1 MIIQMSYK
9 QQHTDIKQIIAKPT
23 DYVGKIVTIC
33 GWIKT
38 FRAGKKNSLGF
49 CKLNDGTCVEQLQ
62 ILFDKSLLAEN
73 HKTYFD
79 QIFEKATTGVSLKVI
94 GPIVPSPKAE
104 QPVELQAHSY
114 EILGDVKDPETYPIA
129 KTELGLDF
137 LRTVPHLRVRT
148 DTFAS
153 VNRIKSVMKLAFAE
167 YFDQLGFHE
176 VQVPLITDNE
186 CESGANPFTVTTVL
200 GDGKVSG
207 LPVKADD
214 KNAIDFHA
222 DFFRKRT
229 YLTVSGQLHLE
240 TLALALQK
248 VWTMTTAFRAEPS
261 TTRVHAA
268 EFWMLEL
275 EFCFCTLE
283 DNMKVNEGAI
293 KYCIKKVLEKCRS
306 ELVFLQNKFDPT
318 LIQRLEKYA
327 SVPFIVTTHEK
338 CIKQMLQD
346 EADGKVKFEKS
357 PKFDDDIGKE
367 HEKYI
372 TDVMFGGMPVFV
384 CFFPFECKAF
394 YMPIVNENEP
404 IKRVSGFDLLMPNGA
419 GEVVGGSQRETDYN
433 KLIEKME
440 IKGINPK
447 SLEFYSDLRKYGT
460 VPHGGSGIGFDRLV
474 MLMTSLDNIRD
485 TSPFARTYEMCYF

>member
-1 MIIQMSYK
+1 MSYK
-9 QQHTDIKQIIAKPT
+9 QKHTDIKHIIAKPD
-23 DYVGKIVTIC
+23 DYVGKIVTVC

-38 FRAGKKNSLGF
+38 FRKGKKMGF
-49 CKLNDGTCVEQLQ
+49 CKVNDGTCVEQLQ
-62 ILFDKSLLAEN
+62 LIFDIGLLAEN

-79 QIFEKATTGVSLKVI
+79 PIFEKATTGVSLKVI

-104 QPVELQAHSY
+104 QPVELQVHSY
-114 EILGDVKDPETYPIA
+114 EILGEVQDPETYPIA

-153 VNRIKSVMKLAFAE
+153 VNRIKSVMKMAFAE

-222 DFFRKRT
+222 DFFRKRA

-240 TLALALQK
+240 ACVLGALQK
-248 VWTMTTAFRAEPS
+248 AYCWTTAFRAEPS
-261 TTRVHAA
+261 NGKMHLG

-293 KYCIKKVLEKCRS
+293 QYCLQKVLAKCRS
-306 ELVFLQNKFDPT
+306 ELEFLQNKFDPT
-318 LIQRLEKYA
+318 LISKLEKYA
-327 SVPFIVTTHEK
+327 STPFVRTTHEK
-338 CIKQMLQD
+338 CVKQMLQD

-357 PKFDDDIGKE
+357 PKLDDDLSRE
-367 HEKYI
+367 HEHYI
-372 TDVMFGGMPVFV
+372 TDVMFGGLPVFV
-384 CFFPFECKAF
+384 QQYPACIKAF
-394 YMPIVNENEP
+394 YMPIVDEKAQ
-404 IKRVSGFDLLMPNGA
+404 IKRVRNFDLLAPKL
-419 GEVVGGSQRETDYN
+419 GEIVGGSSRETDYN
-433 KLIEKME
+433 KLIERMKEMG
-440 IKGINPK
+440 IKPE
-447 SLEFYSDLRKYGT
+447 SLEFYSDLRKYGM
-460 VPHGGSGIGFDRLV
+460 VPSGGSGIGADRLLM
-474 MLMTSLDNIRD
+474 MLCGGNVWNIRD
-485 TSPFARTYEMCYF
+485 MVPFPRAYEMCYF

>member
-1 MIIQMSYK
+1 MSYK

-114 EILGDVKDPETYPIA
+114 EILGEVQDPETYPIA

-200 GDGKVSG
+200 GDGKVNG
-207 LPVKADD
+207 LPVKPDD

-240 TLALALQK
+240 AIVLAGLQKAYCLTLAC
-248 VWTMTTAFRAEPS
+248 RAEPS
-261 TTRVHAA
+261 TGKMHLG

-275 EFCFCTLE
+275 EFCFCKLE
-283 DNMKVNEGAI
+283 DNMTVNEGAI
-293 KYCIKKVLEKCRS
+293 KYCIQKVLSRCKS
-306 ELVFLQNKFDPT
+306 ELTFLQNKFDPT
-318 LIQRLEKYA
+318 LISKLEKYV
-327 SVPFIVTTHEK
+327 STPFIRTTHEK
-338 CIKQMLQD
+338 CVQQMLTDQA
-346 EADGKVKFEKS
+346 EGKVKFIGS
-357 PKFDDDIGKE
+357 PKFDDDLSRE
-367 HEKYI
+367 HERYI
-372 TDVMFGGMPVFV
+372 TDVMYGGLPVFV
-384 CFFPFECKAF
+384 QFYPASVKAF
-394 YMPIVNENEP
+394 YMPKINEGAQIE
-404 IKRVSGFDLLMPNGA
+404 RVQNFDLLAPGL
-419 GEVVGGSQRETDYN
+419 GEITGGSQRETNYD
-433 KLIEKME
+433 KLIERMKEMNVKPE
-440 IKGINPK
+440 

-474 MLMTSLDNIRD
+474 MLMTSMENIRD
-485 TSPFARTYEMCYF
+485 CVPFPRSYETCQF